1 MTNNLAVIVK
11 FENSFDIYASEMY
24 SVCLNQLKEFKLKS
38 ELKKPFNIIEIN
50 SSMPEKWC
58 ELCTPLK
65 YN

>member
-11 FENSFDIYASEMY
+11 FENPSDIYASEMY
-24 SVCLNQLKEFKLKS
+24 SVCLNQLKEFKLKF
-38 ELKKPFNIIEIN
+38 ELEKPFNIIKIN

-58 ELCTPLK
+58 ELCTPSK